1 MFVDRKADGE
11 DRQPVENRGS
21 LQRLVG
27 ENIRA
32 IRTERGL
39 SQERLGERLG
49 VHRNYVGMLERGERN
64 LSLQTVEK
72 FAELLEVEPLA
83 LLGRDRA

>member
-1 MFVDRKADGE
+1 M
-11 DRQPVENRGS
+11 ENRGS